1 MKHEQL
7 ETILTAFVGAFDQ
20 LSDEQLH
27 ELTMSPY
34 VEARQALL
42 VPVAA

>member
-1 MKHEQL
+1 MKNDQL
-7 ETILTAFVGAFDQ
+7 ETIFAAFVGAFEQ
-20 LSDEQLH
+20 LSNEQLR